1 MEKLKIINCLKLE
14 IANIEYSIEPN
25 DLLNYGQDWTRF
37 HQVKVACVLFP
48 KTVEQV
54 QTIVKLANKLDFK
67 LVPSGGRTGY
77 SGGAVASN
85 NEFVLSLEKMRQVLD
100 FNADD
105 SQVTVQAGVITE
117 QIHNFAEQKGLFYPV
132 DFASSGSSQI
142 GGNIATNAGGIRV
155 LRYGMTRN
163 YVVGLKV
170 VTATGEILELNRGL
184 IKNATG
190 YDLRHLM
197 IGSEGTL
204 GVIVETTLQLIK
216 PATEQSVML
225 LALSSLD
232 SVMRVF
238 ALAKKQLNLSA
249 YEFFT
254 DIALNHVCEHRQLEQ
269 PFEDAA
275 PCYVLC
281 EFDEDEEAVMQV
293 FEQGMESGD
302 IIDGVISQSLEQAN
316 QFWQYREGI
325 SESIAHFSPY
335 KNDISVKVSLVPEF
349 MNQLDALVVK
359 HYPQFEL
366 VWFGHIGDGNLHL
379 NIIKPD
385 DMSIDDFKSECET
398 VNKHVYGLIQK
409 MAGSI
414 SAEHGV
420 GMIKKPY
427 LGYSRSPQEIE
438 LLKGIK
444 SVFDPNN
451 ILNPGKLI

>member
-1 MEKLKIINCLKLE
+1 METTEIINDLKLE
-14 IANIEYSIEPN
+14 IENLEYSIDDN
-25 DLLNYGQDWTRF
+25 DLQVYGQDWTRF
-37 HQVKVACVLFP
+37 NQVNAACILYP

-54 QTIVKLANKLDFK
+54 QSIVKLANKHDFK

-85 NEFVLSLEKMRQVLD
+85 HEFVVSLEKMRTILD

-105 SQVTVQAGVITE
+105 CQVTVQAGVITE
-117 QIHNFAEQKGLFYPV
+117 QLHNFAVEKKLFYPV

-155 LRYGMTRN
+155 LRYGMTRD
-163 YVVGLKV
+163 YVAGLKV
-170 VTATGEILELNRGL
+170 VTATGDILNLNQGL
-184 IKNATG
+184 TKNATG

-204 GVIVETTLQLIK
+204 GIIVEATMQLVK
-216 PATEQSVML
+216 PPVEQSVML
-225 LALSSLD
+225 LALDSLD

-238 ALAKKQLNLSA
+238 SLAKNMLNLSA

-254 DIALNHVCEHRQLEQ
+254 DIALKHVCGHRELDN
-269 PFEDAA
+269 PFDETA

-281 EFDEDEEAVMQV
+281 EFDEDEDAVMQV
-293 FEQGMESGD
+293 FEQGMETGD
-302 IIDGVISQSLEQAN
+302 IVDGVIAQSLDQAN

-349 MNQLDALVVK
+349 MNQLDEIVQK

-379 NIIKPD
+379 NIIKPEN
-385 DMSIDDFKSECET
+385 MSIADFKYECET
-398 VNKHVYGLIQK
+398 VNTHVYGLIEQ

-427 LGYSRSPQEIE
+427 LGYSRSAEEIA
-438 LLKGIK
+438 LLIGIK
-444 SVFDPNN
+444 KVFDPKGVM
-451 ILNPGKLI
+451 NPGKLI

>member
-1 MEKLKIINCLKLE
+1 MQTTEIINDLKSE
-14 IANIEYSIEPN
+14 IENLEYSIDAN
-25 DLLNYGQDWTRF
+25 DLQVYGQDWTRF
-37 HQVKVACVLFP
+37 NQVDAACVLFP
-48 KTVEQV
+48 KTIQQV
-54 QTIVKLANKLDFK
+54 QELVKLANKLDFK
-67 LVPSGGRTGY
+67 LIPSGGRTGY

-85 NEFVLSLEKMRQVLD
+85 HEFVLSLEKMRKILD

-117 QIHNFAEQKGLFYPV
+117 QLHNYAEEKGLFYPV

-155 LRYGMTRN
+155 LRYGMTRD
-163 YVVGLKV
+163 YVAGLKV
-170 VTATGEILELNRGL
+170 VTATGDILNLNRGL

-204 GVIVETTLQLIK
+204 GVIVEATMQLVK
-216 PATEQSVML
+216 PPTDQSVML
-225 LALSSLD
+225 LALDSLD

-238 ALAKKQLNLSA
+238 SLAKRELNLSA

-254 DIALNHVCEHRQLEQ
+254 DIALKHVCQHRELDK
-269 PFEDAA
+269 PFDEAA
-275 PCYVLC
+275 TCYVLC
-281 EFDEDEEAVMQV
+281 EFDSDEDAVMRV
-293 FEQGMESGD
+293 FEQGMEAGD
-302 IIDGVISQSLEQAN
+302 IVDGVISQSLDQAQ

-325 SESIAHFSPY
+325 SESIAHYSPY

-349 MNQLDALVVK
+349 MNQLDVLVQK

-379 NIIKPD
+379 NIIKPE
-385 DMSIDDFKSECET
+385 DMSIEDFKIECET

-409 MAGSI
+409 MSGSI

-427 LGYSRSPQEIE
+427 LGYSRSPEEIV

-444 SVFDPNN
+444 KVFDPNN
-451 ILNPGKLI
+451 ILNPGKLF

>member
-1 MEKLKIINCLKLE
+1 MNTTEIINLLNT
-14 IANIEYSIEPN
+14 NISDLEYSIDAS
-25 DLLNYGQDWTRF
+25 DLENYGQDWTRF
-37 HQVKVACVLFP
+37 NQVNAACILFP
-48 KTVEQV
+48 NSVEQI
-54 QTIVKLANKLDFK
+54 QTIVKLANEHHFAI
-67 LVPSGGRTGY
+67 VPSGGRTGY

-85 NEFVLSLEKMRQVLD
+85 GEFVLSLEKMRHVLD
-100 FNADD
+100 FNQED

-117 QIHNFAEQKGLFYPV
+117 QLQNYAEQQGLFYPV

-155 LRYGMTRN
+155 LRYGMTRD
-163 YVVGLKV
+163 YVAGLKV
-170 VTATGEILELNRGL
+170 VSATGEVLELNQGL

-197 IGSEGTL
+197 VASEGTL
-204 GVIVETTLQLIK
+204 GIIVEATMQLVK

-225 LALSSLD
+225 LALASLD
-232 SVMRVF
+232 SVMKVF
-238 ALAKKQLNLSA
+238 SLAKTELNLSA

-254 DIALNHVCEHRQLEQ
+254 DIALKHVCAHRKLEQ
-269 PFEDAA
+269 PFADPA

-281 EFDEDEEAVMQV
+281 EFDSDEDAVMRV
-293 FEQGMESGD
+293 FEAGMEAGD
-302 IIDGVISQSLEQAN
+302 ILDGVISQSLDQAE

-325 SESIAHFSPY
+325 SEAIAHYSPY
-335 KNDISVKVSLVPEF
+335 KNDIAVKVSLVPEF
-349 MNQLDALVVK
+349 MQKLDALVSE

-379 NIIKPD
+379 NIIKPT
-385 DMSIDDFKSECET
+385 DMNIAEFKKECET
-398 VNKHVYGLIQK
+398 VNTHVYGMIQQ
-409 MAGSI
+409 MHGSI

-427 LGYSRSPQEIE
+427 LNYSRSSDE
-438 LLKGIK
+438 LLLMQAIK
-444 SVFDPNN
+444 QAFDPNN